1 MWLAY
6 LRFDTARETRI
17 ALVRC
22 DNKAETDEALRVA
35 KGLFGPA
42 LTEYATFYAG
52 RTIHPKQVP
61 NFAEELIFTHES
73 FLRACGVTP
82 GQPGP
87 EGGTATRHP
96 PGSAGQPP
104 PALPGGGQMLL
115 GSG

>member
-17 ALVRC
+17 AFVRC
-22 DNKAETDEALRVA
+22 GNKGETDEALRVA
-35 KGLFGPA
+35 KTVFGPA
-42 LTEYATFYAG
+42 LTEYATFYSG

-61 NFAEELIFTHES
+61 NFPEDLIFSYEA

-82 GQPGP
+82 GQPGQ
-87 EGGTATRHP
+87 EGGTRPQHP

-104 PALPGGGQMLL
+104 PALPGGGQLLL
-115 GSG
+115 GNG